1 MADQALIGAIAVT
14 RFGLGA
20 RPGEIEQASSDPIGW
35 LRAQIRREGADQ
47 PVTAPLPASPPPA
60 PPKPPM
66 PTPVV
71 AGAVMATGPVPPD
84 AMARM
89 QAQMAAQGG
98 AIPASAPT
106 APLAPIPPKTD
117 FGLGRPLPT
126 MEASWRTFQQ
136 YRDDI
141 KGAKAD
147 PELRRLASLPINE
160 LAAEEALARAR
171 LATTTDAG
179 FRERWALF
187 WCNHFTVA
195 AKNQDTMVAVGPF
208 EREAIR
214 PYVFKTFSEMLLRSS
229 MHPGMILY
237 LDQAQSIGPDSQAGQ
252 RRKGSGLNENL
263 GREIMELH
271 SVGADAGYT
280 QADVT
285 EFARALTGW
294 SMANNPNEP
303 QAPPGAFLYRDNFH
317 EPGPRTIMG
326 KTYADDGGKQA
337 AQVIVDLAQKP
348 QTARR
353 LARKIAAHFVA
364 DDPPPALV
372 ARLEQTWLR
381 TGGDLAK
388 VAEALITAPEAFD
401 PAPRKLKTPYDFIV
415 SSYRAANF
423 TPVNPAREVVGPLNT
438 LGQRPFGAPQPNG
451 WSDVA
456 ADWAAPDAIVK
467 RLTWAQGFANANA
480 PQGAPPDEARAVL
493 GERLTPKTLLAVS
506 RAESRPEAFA
516 LLLLSPEF
524 QRR

>member
-1 MADQALIGAIAVT
+1 
-14 RFGLGA
+14 
-20 RPGEIEQASSDPIGW
+20 
-35 LRAQIRREGADQ
+35 
-47 PVTAPLPASPPPA
+47 
-60 PPKPPM
+60 
-66 PTPVV
+66 
-71 AGAVMATGPVPPD
+71 
-84 AMARM
+84 
-89 QAQMAAQGG
+89 
-98 AIPASAPT
+98 
-106 APLAPIPPKTD
+106 
-117 FGLGRPLPT
+117 
-126 MEASWRTFQQ
+126 MEAAWRTCQA
-136 YRDDI
+136 YRDEV

-147 PELRRLASLPINE
+147 PELRRLAAIPINE

-171 LATTTDAG
+171 LAATTGAG
-179 FRERWALF
+179 FRERWTLF

-214 PYVFKTFSEMLLRSS
+214 PNVFKSFAELLLRSS
-229 MHPGMILY
+229 MHPGMLLY

-252 RRKGSGLNENL
+252 RRRGSGINENL

-294 SMANNPNEP
+294 SVANNPSDP

-317 EPGPRTIMG
+317 EPGPRTVMG

-337 AQVIVDLAQKP
+337 AQVIVDLAQRP

-381 TGGDLAK
+381 TGGDLAQ
-388 VAEALITAPEAFD
+388 VAETLITSPEAFD

-423 TPVNPAREVVGPLNT
+423 IPVNPGREVVGPLNS

-480 PQGAPPDEARAVL
+480 PQGAPQDEARAVL
-493 GERLTPKTLLAVS
+493 GERLGPKTLLAVS
-506 RAESRPEAFA
+506 RAESRPEAFT